1 MQGEVRPVPYSR
13 NTPPPG
19 RVVSRRLAAVAAG
32 DITDCSRLVGVEGE
46 ATLAWLTQ
54 IRRELIEPTVAEHYG
69 QIVKTCDGGFI
80 AIFDSPVE
88 AVRCAIVIQQNMIG
102 RNASMP
108 QQHSILY
115 RIGIG
120 LGDVLVEP
128 TDVYGDGVDVA
139 VRLEGIATPGEVC
152 ISGGVYE
159 QIKNKLVCGYQS
171 LGDREVKSITDPVTV
186 YRVLP
191 DPAAIVDARHGR
203 EIFLIAVLSAAL
215 LAVAVGALWQLATQQ
230 SAGAG
235 GGGRIPVQVP
245 VEISNPSPRPSA
257 IEAAAPRVKEPE
269 MVTISPGL
277 FAMGSSEDIS
287 ERPIHRVYTSP
298 FAISKFPITVRE
310 WNRCVA
316 AKACADLAV
325 GSDDVAVTN
334 VSWTDAKQFV
344 VWLAQETHKNY
355 RMPSEAEWEYA
366 ARGGTQ
372 TKYWWGGDLLSG
384 MANCRNCNGAP
395 AGEQLMKVGSFKPN
409 QFGLYDMGGSVDQW
423 VEDCWHKN
431 YNGAP
436 LDGSPWIDGDCA
448 SHVIRSGSW
457 KNDASYVRPAN
468 RDHYDAGVR
477 YPTHGFRVAL
487 SP

>member
-13 NTPPPG
+13 NPPPTG

-203 EIFLIAVLSAAL
+203 EIVLIAVLSAAL

-230 SAGAG
+230 SA
-235 GGGRIPVQVP
+235 R
-245 VEISNPSPRPSA
+245 
-257 IEAAAPRVKEPE
+257 AA
-269 MVTISPGL
+269 
-277 FAMGSSEDIS
+277 
-287 ERPIHRVYTSP
+287 
-298 FAISKFPITVRE
+298 
-310 WNRCVA
+310 
-316 AKACADLAV
+316 
-325 GSDDVAVTN
+325 
-334 VSWTDAKQFV
+334 
-344 VWLAQETHKNY
+344 
-355 RMPSEAEWEYA
+355 
-366 ARGGTQ
+366 
-372 TKYWWGGDLLSG
+372 
-384 MANCRNCNGAP
+384 
-395 AGEQLMKVGSFKPN
+395 
-409 QFGLYDMGGSVDQW
+409 
-423 VEDCWHKN
+423 
-431 YNGAP
+431 
-436 LDGSPWIDGDCA
+436 
-448 SHVIRSGSW
+448 
-457 KNDASYVRPAN
+457 
-468 RDHYDAGVR
+468 
-477 YPTHGFRVAL
+477 
-487 SP
+487 

>member
-128 TDVYGDGVDVA
+128 TDVYGDGVEVA

-171 LGDREVKSITDPVTV
+171 LGDRQVKNITDPVTV

-191 DPAAIVDARHGR
+191 DPAALVAARRSNKLLGLIISVGLLILGGVGGYFFIVKFYAPQASPPLTTAERAKAPEPAVTPSAPQSPSKPTEAPAQI
-203 EIFLIAVLSAAL
+203 EIPKVSPTPPTAEKPKTPE
-215 LAVAVGALWQLATQQ
+215 LAVA
-230 SAGAG
+230 
-235 GGGRIPVQVP
+235 P
-245 VEISNPSPRPSA
+245 
-257 IEAAAPRVKEPE
+257 
-269 MVTISPGL
+269 
-277 FAMGSSEDIS
+277 
-287 ERPIHRVYTSP
+287 
-298 FAISKFPITVRE
+298 
-310 WNRCVA
+310 
-316 AKACADLAV
+316 
-325 GSDDVAVTN
+325 
-334 VSWTDAKQFV
+334 
-344 VWLAQETHKNY
+344 
-355 RMPSEAEWEYA
+355 
-366 ARGGTQ
+366 
-372 TKYWWGGDLLSG
+372 
-384 MANCRNCNGAP
+384 
-395 AGEQLMKVGSFKPN
+395 
-409 QFGLYDMGGSVDQW
+409 
-423 VEDCWHKN
+423 
-431 YNGAP
+431 
-436 LDGSPWIDGDCA
+436 
-448 SHVIRSGSW
+448 
-457 KNDASYVRPAN
+457 
-468 RDHYDAGVR
+468 
-477 YPTHGFRVAL
+477 
-487 SP
+487 